1 MQILLLLLAA
11 MDLSQQ
17 VAEERAILAELVAS
31 DTTDPPGNEERAA
44 AVAAAR
50 FKKAGV
56 PYQLITVAPHR
67 QCVVARLKGP
77 GSAKPLLVVAHL
89 DVVGADASKWSTPPF
104 KVTEKEGFLYGR
116 GVADDK
122 GMAAAAIEL
131 VLQLHRE
138 KAKLRRD
145 VILALTAG
153 EEVDSIG
160 VRTLID
166 KHRPLIDAEF
176 ALNEGG
182 GIDLRDDGESVREV
196 GIGAA
201 EKTFQSYELVAKG
214 QPGHSS
220 RPGPSSENAIY
231 RLAGALQKL
240 AAFKFPTRLSAVTRS
255 YLAGRAKIEKGDF
268 QAALAV
274 AAESPP
280 SGKVPDHTLKVLEKD
295 SYLNAIVR
303 TTCVATMLSAGIKEN
318 ALPFEARAIVNC
330 RLLPDETPEQ
340 TLETLRKVVGDAGVV
355 IEPHESGLPE
365 IGGVQASP
373 VVGVVPDAIRAAAAE
388 VFPKAP
394 VFAILG
400 TGASDSKYLRK
411 AGIPSWG
418 IDVAPQTDGDSRRA
432 HGHDERVPVRW
443 LEPGYDFFQ
452 RVVRKLAQ

>member
-1 MQILLLLLAA
+1 MHLVLLVLAA

-17 VAEERAILAELVAS
+17 VAEERSILAELVAA

-44 AVAAAR
+44 AIAAAR
-50 FKKAGV
+50 LKKGGV
-56 PYQLITVAPHR
+56 PHQVITVAPHR
-67 QCVVARLKGP
+67 QVVVARLKGN
-77 GSAKPLLVVAHL
+77 GSAKPLLIVAHL

-104 KVTEKEGFLYGR
+104 KMTEKDGFLYGR

-131 VLQLHRE
+131 MLELARE
-138 KAKLRRD
+138 KANLRRD

-160 VRTLID
+160 MRTLLE
-166 KHRPLIDAEF
+166 KHRPLIEAEF

-182 GIDLRDDGESVREV
+182 GVDLRDDGESAREV

-201 EKTFQSYELVAKG
+201 EKTFQSYEFIAHG

-220 RPGPSSENAIY
+220 LPGPPPENAIY
-231 RLAGALQKL
+231 RLAAALQKL
-240 AAFKFPTRLSAVTRS
+240 AVYKFTPRLSAVTRS
-255 YLAGRAKIEKGDF
+255 YLAGRAKVEKGELA
-268 QAALAV
+268 AALAV
-274 AAESPP
+274 AAEAPP
-280 SGKVPDHTLKVLEKD
+280 SGRMADSTLRILERD
-295 SYLNAIVR
+295 PYLNAIVR
-303 TTCVATMLSAGIKEN
+303 TTCVATMLQAGIKEN

-330 RLLPDETPEQ
+330 RLLPGETPQE
-340 TLETLRKVVGDAGVV
+340 TLQTLRKLVGDPNVAV
-355 IEPHESGLPE
+355 EPHESGLPE
-365 IGGVQASP
+365 IGPVPPSP
-373 VVGVVPDAIRAAAAE
+373 VVGAVPDAIRAAAAE
-388 VFPKAP
+388 VFPKTP

-418 IDVAPQTDGDSRRA
+418 LDVLPQTDTDGRRA
-432 HGHDERVPVRW
+432 HGHDERVPIRW
-443 LEPGYDFFQ
+443 MEPGYDFFQ